1 MQRFNLSLT
10 AQKNTFADY
19 NWFMKKFLVFV
30 TIISLALNSQAQT
43 PAATEKIKK
52 DWSKVSLSNRPNDH
66 FMIQLGYD
74 FWANK
79 PDSIRTK
86 GLSRSL
92 NVYFLFDFPFKTDP
106 RWSIG
111 IGAGIGSSHIFFDKI
126 KVDINALTND
136 LNFPDVADTSH
147 FKKYKLSSVYAEAP
161 VELRFCA
168 NPENSNKSWK
178 GAVGI
183 KVGTMLSAYTK
194 GKNLQNSAGQD
205 ENPYVEKLRNKRYF
219 NSTRFCLTGRIGFG
233 NISLFGQYQV
243 TTQIRDGLG
252 PDVHPVSVGLTL
264 SGL

>member
-1 MQRFNLSLT
+1 
-10 AQKNTFADY
+10 
-19 NWFMKKFLVFV
+19 MKKFLVLV
-30 TIISLALNSQAQT
+30 AIVSLALNSQGQT
-43 PAATEKIKK
+43 PAATGKVKK

-66 FMIQLGYD
+66 FMIQMGYD

-79 PDSIRTK
+79 PDSIKTK

-106 RWSIG
+106 LWSIG
-111 IGAGIGSSHIFFDKI
+111 IGAGIGSSHIFFDKTS
-126 KVDINALTND
+126 VDINGLTNN
-136 LNFPDVADTSH
+136 LNFKNVSDTNH

-161 VELRFCA
+161 VELRFTA

-183 KVGTMLSAYTK
+183 KVGTMLSTYTK

-205 ENPYVEKLRNKRYF
+205 LNPYVEKLRNKRYF
-219 NSTRFCLTGRIGFG
+219 NSTRFCLSGRFGYG
-233 NISLFGQYQV
+233 NISVFGQYQV
-243 TTQIRDGLG
+243 TTHIRDGLG
-252 PDVHPVSVGLTL
+252 PDVHPVSVGITL